1 MLVFDL
7 GGGTFDVTL
16 LTIDN
21 GVFEVLA
28 TNGDTHLGGS
38 DVDQNVMSHYVEY
51 MRRRDGIDVS
61 EDRRALQKLRRE
73 VERAKRSL
81 SSMLSARL
89 EIEDLVPGYDF
100 AVTLTRARFEEMN
113 ESLFRRTLGPVK
125 RVMEDAGMGID
136 DVHQI
141 ILVGGSTRIPRVQAL
156 VKEYFGGR
164 ELNRGI
170 NPDESVAVGAAIQ
183 GSVLSG
189 EGGDDVRDLMLL
201 DVTPLSLGTDADG
214 GLMDVIVKRGTT
226 IPTESSKD
234 YHTVEDGQTRMTI
247 DVYEGERSRT
257 KDNHLLGLFEMTDLP
272 PAPRGRIEV
281 RITFK
286 VDANGL
292 LEVTAQN
299 LVTKTT
305 RGITIT
311 SEDGR
316 LSPEEVENMVREA
329 EKHADEDRREASR
342 ISSRNRLESQLY
354 GVSSTLRESAGVKD
368 TSDIDDIMDDLET
381 LTDVIDETVEWLDAN
396 QDAREDKY
404 REKYSDMDSL
414 SRPVLRRLY
423 EARAAGGGGGGG
435 GGGVDDDVGFDD
447 EF

>member
-1 MLVFDL
+1 MKTQVQQ
-7 GGGTFDVTL
+7 T
-16 LTIDN
+16 
-21 GVFEVLA
+21 
-28 TNGDTHLGGS
+28 
-38 DVDQNVMSHYVEY
+38 Y
-51 MRRRDGIDVS
+51 MAVWQ
-61 EDRRALQKLRRE
+61 LQHKL
-73 VERAKRSL
+73 
-81 SSMLSARL
+81 
-89 EIEDLVPGYDF
+89 
-100 AVTLTRARFEEMN
+100 
-113 ESLFRRTLGPVK
+113 
-125 RVMEDAGMGID
+125 DA
-136 DVHQI
+136 Q
-141 ILVGGSTRIPRVQAL
+141 
-156 VKEYFGGR
+156 VKENEKLSTKLAALRGKIDLEVNSSTSIEMAPTHDMTEAPSSSHDEGSLCETHTNSIKSDFEAGSHDDRKLDPIER
-164 ELNRGI
+164 E
-170 NPDESVAVGAAIQ
+170 PGAAIQ

-201 DVTPLSLGTDADG
+201 DVMPLSLGTDADG
-214 GLMDVIVKRGTT
+214 GLMDVIIKRGTT

-234 YHTVEDGQTRMTI
+234 YHTVEDGQTGMTI

-257 KDNHLLGLFEMTDLP
+257 KDNHHLGLFEITDLP
-272 PAPRGRIEV
+272 PAPRGKIEV

-299 LVTKTT
+299 LATKTT
-305 RGITIT
+305 RGIMIT

-368 TSDIDDIMDDLET
+368 TSNIDDIMDDLKT

-396 QDAREDKY
+396 QDASEDEY
-404 REKYSDMDSL
+404 REKYSEMDSL
-414 SRPVLRRLY
+414 SQSVLRRLY

-435 GGGVDDDVGFDD
+435 VDDDVGFDD